1 MAEADDGSG
10 NMRPCGCR
18 YGRPCTCEMNRKKKA
33 HASSLACGECVN
45 CLLNART
52 RTRAASRKP
61 SAVAVAASGAVD
73 KGNEMRKCIHYDE
86 FRNAMTYDFLV
97 LGPDCV
103 FRMKKPDWR
112 WVAQACD
119 RLGCRLTHCRCVNEK
134 SH

>member
-10 NMRPCGCR
+10 NMRPCGCH
-18 YGRPCTCEMNRKKKA
+18 YGRPCTCEMNRKNKA

-61 SAVAVAASGAVD
+61 SAVAAAGAD
-73 KGNEMRKCIHYDE
+73 KSSEMRKCIHYDE

-97 LGPDCV
+97 LGSDCV

-112 WVAQACD
+112 WGIHDAMSV
-119 RLGCRLTHCRCVNEK
+119 GCWLTHCRCMNEK
-134 SH
+134 SR